1 MKKQFLFG
9 MAAVAALCSCSNN
22 EVMEAP
28 ESLQTPI
35 AFGTYVGNSV
45 NGRAAVTDI
54 DALKNGTNAYENGS
68 VQNISKGFGVFAY
81 YTGTSTWATV
91 GSSTTPN
98 FMYNQEVQYSSNDN
112 SSNSTA
118 PIATPAWTYTPLKYW
133 PNNNGDK
140 ISFYAYAPF
149 TAVTNVATGKTSNED
164 QNITEFTKNS
174 ALGAPKVTYYVNPT
188 AIKAQQ
194 DLVYARNQDLSKQ
207 TNVNNAAITTKQKVT
222 FNFVHALA
230 RIGFNVETLID
241 EENSAKTGTTENNT
255 TTGKDYEVDGSSKP
269 LTIVKV
275 TEVQLKGKF
284 YKSGVLDLVNGT
296 WGPITTPESESTFT
310 LSYNAI
316 PNAKDVTDVSGSSSH
331 FVNDVAEKVT
341 TDKQQLNA
349 EDSYIMVIPQKFDT
363 ENETNGNLTI
373 VVNYDVY
380 TKDSNLKANG
390 STVVEEDVDGNG
402 TAIWSKISN
411 EITSSAFSIDFE
423 QGKAYMF
430 NLHLGLTSVKF
441 DASVAGWGT
450 ESETVVNVPLNTAT
464 GAGA

>member
-35 AFGTYVGNSV
+35 TFGTYVGNSV

-54 DALKNGTNAYENGS
+54 DALKNGTNANENGS
-68 VQNISKGFGVFAY
+68 VTNITSGFGVFAY
-81 YTGTSTWATV
+81 YTAQKTWNDVAA
-91 GSSTTPN
+91 SATPN
-98 FMYNQEVQYSSNDN
+98 FMYNQKVQWDGTTNA
-112 SSNSTA
+112 TA
-118 PIATPAWTYTPLKYW
+118 PTTTPAWKYSPLKYW
-133 PNNNGDK
+133 PNNDGDK

-149 TAVTNVATGKTSNED
+149 TAVTNVATGTTGNID
-164 QNITEFTKNS
+164 QNITEFTENS
-174 ALGAPKVTYYVNPT
+174 AEGAPTVTYFVKPE

-194 DLVYARNQDLSKQ
+194 DLVYAESSASGDNPNQDLSKQ
-207 TNVNNAAITTKQKVT
+207 TNVDNAAITTKQKVT

-241 EENSAKTGTTENNT
+241 EENSAGTGTTENNT
-255 TTGKDYEVDGSSKP
+255 TTGKDYEVDGSSNP

-284 YKSGVLDLVNGT
+284 YQSGVLDLVNGT
-296 WGPITTPESESTFT
+296 WGSTTTPVSESTFT
-310 LSYNAI
+310 LSYQTEDNTA
-316 PNAKDVTDVSGSSSH
+316 DVSDILDSN
-331 FVNDVAEKVT
+331 FDNNVAEKVT
-341 TDKQQLNA
+341 TGKQQLNA
-349 EDSYIMVIPQKFDT
+349 KDSYIMVIPQQFAT
-363 ENETNGNLTI
+363 ENGLTI
-373 VVNYDVY
+373 VVKYDVY

-390 STVVEEDVDGNG
+390 STVVEEDVDGSG
-402 TAIWSKISN
+402 TAAIWSKISN
-411 EITSSAFSIDFE
+411 EITSSPFAIDLAK
-423 QGKAYMF
+423 GKAYMF

-441 DASVAGWGT
+441 DASVTGWGT
-450 ESETVVNVPLNTAT
+450 NNEKVVNVPLNTAT